1 MIYRNQY
8 IERKEVI
15 SKTILKICI
24 RKHRRTKNQPEINLK
39 ATAGKETN
47 MKLNDLIEKLKME
60 KGKNGTWGLLQQWI
74 IDMNTAEYKR
84 DQDKTYEKIY
94 GFLWGLEATD
104 YITEEEKEMLQE
116 DLFKIYYS

>member
-1 MIYRNQY
+1 
-8 IERKEVI
+8 
-15 SKTILKICI
+15 
-24 RKHRRTKNQPEINLK
+24 
-39 ATAGKETN
+39 